1 MQRWRRFDVD
11 IHRNSVGS
19 RSTKRCQFGL
29 RERAGALSK
38 PELARSEEHTSELQS
53 RLHLV
58 CRLLLEKKKHQV
70 SSPQSQ
76 LTGGRPPH
84 SHIVDRQRTLLIRFP
99 TFSMRHRK
107 KKKPRRT
114 SVLCQL
120 FVRVT

>member
-58 CRLLLEKKKHQV
+58 CRLLLEKKKHEIA
-70 SSPQSQ
+70 PQENPHQMRTRLQ
-76 LTGGRPPH
+76 LLNWETFDVPRP
-84 SHIVDRQRTLLIRFP
+84 
-99 TFSMRHRK
+99 RK
-107 KKKPRRT
+107 
-114 SVLCQL
+114 
-120 FVRVT
+120 